1 MTSVLIG
8 IHTASVVGLAV
19 YGFLGFF
26 TLWKYWR
33 HRADEFPLPPADTG
47 ALPAVTIQLPIYN
60 EREVVR
66 RLIDAV
72 CALEYP
78 PDRLEIQVL
87 DDSTDDTTQMAADA
101 VSFYAAQGVDI
112 VLIHRAAR
120 RGFKAGALADGLES
134 ARGEL
139 LAIFDADFVPEPDF
153 LLRTVPHFMENQS
166 LGAVQVRWGHL
177 NDHSSYLT
185 GAQAIALDK
194 HFAVEQ
200 LIRHRADYFPK
211 FNGAAGVWRK
221 SAVVDSEGWQA
232 DTVCEDLCLST
243 RAVLRG
249 WQFYFA
255 NDVVAPAELPA
266 TILAYKTQ
274 QSRWTMGA
282 TQCLIKYGWAIWRA
296 NDQPL
301 VARLYALLS
310 MSAYLTNAFLLA
322 LLLVQLPLLLMGARP
337 PGWLYVFSLLGF
349 GQPLLF
355 VLAQRALYSEWSK
368 RLRYFPALLLIA
380 IGISPS
386 NTYAVIQALS
396 RTEFT
401 FARTPK
407 GSPLSYRLSPTRM
420 LIVEAAF
427 FVYCVLTLILAS
439 IVGNSGPVL
448 LLSFGTLGFGYVVLL
463 SIRESHSFQ
472 PSPK

>member
-33 HRADEFPLPPADTG
+33 HRTDKFPLPPTDRDK
-47 ALPAVTIQLPIYN
+47 LPPVTVQLPVYN
-60 EREVVR
+60 EREVIQ

-78 PDRLEIQVL
+78 PERLEIQVL
-87 DDSTDDTTQMAADA
+87 DDSTDETTHIAADA
-101 VSFYAAQGVDI
+101 ISCYVARGVEI
-112 VLIHRAAR
+112 VLLHRAAR
-120 RGFKAGALADGLES
+120 SGFKAGALADGLES

-153 LLRTVPHFMENQS
+153 LLNTVPHFLEDQS
-166 LGAVQVRWGHL
+166 LGAVQARWGHL
-177 NDHSSYLT
+177 NDGSYLT

-221 SAVVDSEGWQA
+221 SAVVDSGGWQA

-249 WQFYFA
+249 WRLHFA

-282 TQCLIKYGWAIWRA
+282 TQCLTKYGWAIWRA
-296 NDQPL
+296 DDKPL
-301 VARLYALLS
+301 LARLYALFS

-337 PGWLYVFSLLGF
+337 PSWLYVFSLLGL
-349 GQPLLF
+349 GQPILF
-355 VLAQRALYSEWSK
+355 VLAQQALYRDWPK
-368 RLRYFPALLLIA
+368 RLRNFPTLLLIA
-380 IGISPS
+380 IGITPS

-396 RTEFT
+396 RNEFT

-407 GSPLSYRLSPTRM
+407 GSSFSYRLSPSRM
-420 LIVEAAF
+420 LLVEAAF
-427 FVYCVLTLILAS
+427 LVYCVLTLCLALNL
-439 IVGNSGPVL
+439 GNSGPVF
-448 LLSFGTLGFGYVVLL
+448 LLSFGTLGFGYVLLL
-463 SIRESHSFQ
+463 SIREARLFSTN
-472 PSPK
+472 P